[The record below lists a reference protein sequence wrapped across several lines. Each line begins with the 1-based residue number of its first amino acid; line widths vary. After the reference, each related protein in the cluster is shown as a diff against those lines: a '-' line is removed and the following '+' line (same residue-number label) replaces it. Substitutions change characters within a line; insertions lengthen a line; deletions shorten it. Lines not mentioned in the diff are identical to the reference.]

1 MSVAARELYSSAN
14 GDRWCL
20 ARDRASGR
28 VFVRH
33 EANLPS
39 GGTITDIGLGA
50 FLVQGG
56 HSPEHQE
63 LLRLIGLLA
72 DEPLPSIDKAAEAG
86 GANPV

>member
-1 MSVAARELYSSAN
+1 MSVAARELYGSAN

-20 ARDRASGR
+20 VRDRASGR
-28 VFVRH
+28 IVVRH

-39 GGTITDIGLGA
+39 GGTISDIELGA

-56 HSPEHQE
+56 RGPEHQE
-63 LLRLIGLLA
+63 LLRLIGMLA
-72 DEPLPSIDKAAEAG
+72 EEPFPSMDKAAEAG

>member
-1 MSVAARELYSSAN
+1 MSVAARELYRSAN

-20 ARDRASGR
+20 VSDRTSGR

-39 GGTITDIGLGA
+39 GGTISDIELGA

-56 HSPEHQE
+56 YGPEHQE
-63 LLRLIGLLA
+63 LLRLIGLLVE
-72 DEPLPSIDKAAEAG
+72 EPLPSIDKASEAG